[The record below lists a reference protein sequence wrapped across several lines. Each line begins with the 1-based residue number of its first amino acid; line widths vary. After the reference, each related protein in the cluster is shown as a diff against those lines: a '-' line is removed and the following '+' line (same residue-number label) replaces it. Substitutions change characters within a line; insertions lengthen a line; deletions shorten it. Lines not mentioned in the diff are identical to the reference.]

1 MKEIIFTEEAPK
13 AVGPYSQATKVGNM
27 VYLSGQLGLDPAT
40 GKLAEGGVAAQAKQ
54 ALANIQALLKKIGAT
69 PENVVK
75 TTVFI
80 TDMANFA
87 EVNTEYAKV
96 FTKDFPAR
104 SCVAVA
110 QLPLNGLV
118 EIELIVAL

>member
-27 VYLSGQLGLDPAT
+27 VYLSGQLGLDPVT

-87 EVNTEYAKV
+87 EVNAEYSKV
-96 FTKDFPAR
+96 FTQDFPAR

>member
-27 VYLSGQLGLDPAT
+27 VYLSGQLGLDPVT

>member
-27 VYLSGQLGLDPAT
+27 VYLSGQLGLDPVT

-54 ALANIQALLKKIGAT
+54 ALANIQALLKKVGAT

-87 EVNTEYAKV
+87 EVNAEYSKV

-104 SCVAVA
+104 SCIAVA

>member
-69 PENVVK
+69 PEHVVK

>member
-27 VYLSGQLGLDPAT
+27 VYLSGQLGLDPVT

-87 EVNTEYAKV
+87 EVNTEYAKI

>member
-27 VYLSGQLGLDPAT
+27 VYLSGQLGLDPVT

-54 ALANIQALLKKIGAT
+54 ALANIQALLKKVGAT

-87 EVNTEYAKV
+87 EVNAEYSKV

>member
-54 ALANIQALLKKIGAT
+54 ALANIQALLKKVGAT

-87 EVNTEYAKV
+87 EVNAEYSKV